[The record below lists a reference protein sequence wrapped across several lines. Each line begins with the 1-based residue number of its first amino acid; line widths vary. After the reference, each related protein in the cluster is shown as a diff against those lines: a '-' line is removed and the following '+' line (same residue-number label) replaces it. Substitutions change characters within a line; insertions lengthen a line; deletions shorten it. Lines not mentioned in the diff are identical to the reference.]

1 MKKLFTLIA
10 LLAMVLGVN
19 AKTFVDAEVDFSQF
33 EDGSD
38 IKFYNWGA
46 SESAKA
52 RLSIKG
58 GCLHF
63 ESTEATDP
71 SWDCQF
77 HPIGGVEVDEGVT
90 YTLHYKVKGSVEQ
103 KISALGFGLTPYGQF
118 PITTEWVEG
127 TIEYKAAKS
136 EGGDLLFQCGDY
148 VGTWDIAYLKITHEG
163 KEEKPVEWVN
173 QLTNGDAETPWTAD
187 QKAIKF
193 NDQKNN
199 FTICAWGKQKGTNV
213 NQHEDGTEGSDP
225 FPAEIVEDPDQPGNH
240 VFLVRGALADTE
252 GDAAAWDNQFWIQS
266 PKSWKAGTKIRVKFR
281 YKASIPCKTNTQVHK
296 QNPSDYLFYTAV
308 GDVNFTTEWQDF
320 EGTFTVSDDQAGCWS
335 VAFNLNPDVIQAN
348 NFYFDNLSWETMK
361 LEEGYFVAT
370 ANPDAGVSFDYDA
383 ATKFVYDEDENAYVA
398 TVGTEN
404 EPVSQIMVS
413 TIYGNTAAFKGATI
427 RPKDITGKYVLYDA
441 AGSAVIDLPG
451 WGVWRI
457 CVDEEYT
464 KMKIE
469 MISGKT
475 KEILDIKPN
484 PTHVV
489 LKGLERDDL
498 ESEGGKGYPWDNQ
511 FFIVANRTLHK
522 GEVTVVEFKYKSSED
537 EAKTTVQSHG
547 RPGSY
552 IGGAF
557 DDVIFKSEEQPLSV
571 EFTIPADDV
580 QSIAFNMAEI
590 KQACDYE
597 IYDIVWKLKDNT
609 ESLID
614 QEGARNFYVKEG
626 AGTEPYIFGTDHDT
640 GIENVVN
647 KVNVSNATF
656 NIAGQRVAN
665 DFKGLVIK
673 NGSKYLVK

>member
-10 LLAMVLGVN
+10 LLAMVMGVN
-19 AKTFVDAEVDFSQF
+19 AKTFVDAEVDFSKF

-52 RLSIKG
+52 RLSIKNC
-58 GCLHF
+58 CLHF

-90 YTLHYKVKGSVEQ
+90 YTLHYKVKGSVAQ
-103 KISALGFGLTPYGQF
+103 NISALGFGLTPYGQF

-127 TIEYKAAKS
+127 TFEYTAAKS

-148 VGTWDIAYLKITHEG
+148 VGEWDIAYLKITHEG
-163 KEEKPVEWVN
+163 KEEKPVEWIN

-193 NDQKNN
+193 NDQAKN

-213 NQHEDGTEGSDP
+213 NLHEDGNEGSDP
-225 FPAEIVEDPDQPGNH
+225 FPAEIVEDPDKPGNH
-240 VFLVRGALADTE
+240 VFIVRGALADTE

-266 PKSWKAGTKIRVKFR
+266 PKSWKQGTKIRVKFR
-281 YKASIPCKTNTQVHK
+281 YKASQACKTNTQVHK

-320 EGTFTVSDDQAGCWS
+320 ENTFTVNENQAGCWS
-335 VAFNLNPDVIQAN
+335 IAFNLNPEVQNAVD
-348 NFYFDNLSWETMK
+348 FYFDDLSWEIMK
-361 LEEGYFVAT
+361 LDEGYFVAS

-383 ATKFVYDEDENAYVA
+383 ATKFVYDDDENAYVA

-413 TIYGNTAAFKGATI
+413 TIYGNTAAFKGATL
-427 RPKDITGKYVLYDA
+427 RPKDITGKYVLYEP

-451 WGVWRI
+451 WGVWKI
-457 CVDEEYT
+457 YIDEEYT

-469 MISGKT
+469 MISGKK
-475 KEILDIKPN
+475 KEKITVTPN

-489 LKGLERDDL
+489 VKGAARE
-498 ESEGGKGYPWDNQ
+498 EGTGNPWDNQ

-522 GEVTVVEFKYKSSED
+522 GEVTILQFKYKCNLD
-537 EAKTTVQSHG
+537 EAKTTTQTHG
-547 RPGSY
+547 APGSY
-552 IGGAF
+552 LGGALSE
-557 DDVIFKSEEQPLSV
+557 DVIFTSEEQNTGEIELV
-571 EFTIPADDV
+571 IGYDDA
-580 QSIAFNMAEI
+580 QSIAFNMSEI
-590 KQACDYE
+590 LDACDYE
-597 IYDIVWKLKDNT
+597 IYDVIWKLKDDT

-614 QEGARNFYVKEG
+614 MEGSKNFILVEG
-626 AGTEPYIFGTDHDT
+626 AGPQHEFGKDPEAS

-647 KVNVSNATF
+647 KVNASNATF